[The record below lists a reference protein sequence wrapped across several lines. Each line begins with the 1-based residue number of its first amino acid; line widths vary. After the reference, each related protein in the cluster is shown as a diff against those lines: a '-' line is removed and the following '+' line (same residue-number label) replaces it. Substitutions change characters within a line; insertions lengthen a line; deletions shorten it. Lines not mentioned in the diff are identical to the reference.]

1 MKCRINQ
8 NYGSRTRQRCFKG
21 IIPFVFI
28 VAFAIILMD
37 MSPSCAELK
46 ALSQGEL
53 KTTTAQAGFTDFTL
67 SNNTARLFL
76 DIHIET
82 NATIANFSAG
92 NYNNGFDQH
101 WNTITL
107 GRPADSMAG
116 TPAEPLVIDGL
127 VFRADFDN
135 LSATDPVLERIVIG
149 SNRLQ
154 GAITTTLASFSGMY
168 NDALTGG
175 LGSPV
180 TGYRREDLGTA
191 PITFNFN
198 SNASSD
204 SSMGLFFI
212 LNTTSTNF
220 GIQVVAGYDEKT
232 ISTTFHDQWWNSP

>member
-1 MKCRINQ
+1 M
-8 NYGSRTRQRCFKG
+8 
-21 IIPFVFI
+21 IIP
-28 VAFAIILMD
+28 
-37 MSPSCAELK
+37 SPSQAELK
-46 ALSQGEL
+46 PLSQGEL
-53 KTTTAQAGFTDFTL
+53 KTATAQAGFTDFTL

-92 NYNNGFDQH
+92 NYNSGFDQQ

-107 GRPADSMAG
+107 GRPADPLAG
-116 TPAEPLVIDGL
+116 TAAESLEIDGL
-127 VFRADFDN
+127 IFMADFNN
-135 LSATDPVLERIVIG
+135 LASPTPVLERIVIG

-154 GAITTTLASFSGMY
+154 GSITTTLASFSGMY

-180 TGYRREDLGTA
+180 TGYRRNDLGA
-191 PITFNFN
+191 VTFNFN
-198 SNASSD
+198 SNASAD

-212 LNTTSTNF
+212 LNTSPTNF

-232 ISTTFHDQWWNSP
+232 LSTSPAFKDQWWNSP